1 MKKRLLIL
9 FLCVVMLTTI
19 TTACASKAEVPATTE
34 SVPADISVETVEKT
48 KVFVSA
54 DWVKSVIDGKQP
66 ESKDY
71 KIIEAAWGSVSE
83 DKDYIAAHI
92 PGAVHLNTDDIEE
105 STYWNIKTGDEI
117 KKVMAAYGITKDTTV
132 IVYGADS
139 GAARVAF
146 VCLWAGVENVKVLDG
161 GLNAWTKEG
170 YATNKDI
177 ENPVATTND
186 FGVAIPAHPEY
197 VLSMPE
203 NVKAEMANNDK
214 FRLVSIRSLD
224 EFVGK
229 TSGYGY
235 IKRAGE
241 PQGAVWGHDEPD
253 YRNADGSF
261 IDFGKAVAMWNEQGI
276 TQDNEIA
283 FYCGTGWRA
292 TIPWLMAY
300 ENGWKNMKL
309 YDGGWFVWQMDE
321 NNPVQAITPEEA
333 AAKYK

>member
-1 MKKRLLIL
+1 MKKNLLIIFL
-9 FLCVVMLTTI
+9 FAVVAVF
-19 TTACASKAEVPATTE
+19 TAGCTAKVEETKPIE
-34 SVPADISVETVEKT
+34 SPSENNAVETVAKT
-48 KVFVSA
+48 KVFVTA
-54 DWVKSVIDGKQP
+54 DWLKSVIDGNQP

-71 KIIEAAWGSVSE
+71 KIIEAAWGPVSE
-83 DKDYIAAHI
+83 DKEYLAAHI

-117 KKVMAAYGITKDTTV
+117 KKVMADYGITKDTTV

-139 GAARVAF
+139 GAARFAL

-161 GLNAWTKEG
+161 GLNAWTKAG

-186 FGVAIPAHPEY
+186 FGIAIPAHPEY
-197 VLSMPE
+197 VLSMPQD
-203 NVKAEMANNDK
+203 VKAEIVNNDN

-224 EFVGK
+224 EFEGK

-235 IKRAGE
+235 IKKAGE
-241 PQGAVWGHDEPD
+241 PEGAVWGYDEPD
-253 YRNADGSF
+253 YRNEDGTF
-261 IDFGKAVAMWNEQGI
+261 IDFEKAVAMWNEQGI
-276 TQDNEIA
+276 TKNNEIA

-292 TIPWLMAY
+292 TIPFLMAY
-300 ENGWKNMKL
+300 ENGWENIKL
-309 YDGGWFVWQMDE
+309 YDGGWFVWQMDP
-321 NNPVQAITPEEA
+321 NNPIQSITPEEA